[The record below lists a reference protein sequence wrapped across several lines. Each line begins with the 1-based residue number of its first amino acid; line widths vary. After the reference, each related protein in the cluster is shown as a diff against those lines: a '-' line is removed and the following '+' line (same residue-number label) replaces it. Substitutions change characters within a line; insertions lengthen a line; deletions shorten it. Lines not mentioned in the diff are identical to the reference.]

1 MDIPGVHNDSILMV
15 GGADTLEI
23 NAIDAEYID
32 VANNSKYWNTS
43 SWQTDPETNKNG
55 QHEQS
60 NYNQRDTN
68 AASKL

>member
-23 NAIDAEYID
+23 NVIDAEYID

-43 SWQTDPETNKNG
+43 SWE
-55 QHEQS
+55 
-60 NYNQRDTN
+60 
-68 AASKL
+68 